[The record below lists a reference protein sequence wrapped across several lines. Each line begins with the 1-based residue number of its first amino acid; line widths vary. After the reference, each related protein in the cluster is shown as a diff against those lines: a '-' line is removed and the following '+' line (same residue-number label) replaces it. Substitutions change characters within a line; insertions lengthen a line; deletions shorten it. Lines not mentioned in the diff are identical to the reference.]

1 MNGVEK
7 YIFEK
12 YQSMIETLGYSFY
25 YVEFQKNHKDVYLRL
40 YIEPLDDT
48 QIMDID
54 ACENVSRAFGDA
66 FDQDSGFP
74 ISDAYILEVSS
85 PGIERTLHVPEH
97 FKRYVG
103 EKIRLGLYKSINKKK
118 EFVSIL
124 KSANDSG
131 IVIDDDGVMIEL
143 DYKDISR
150 AQLYCD
156 F

>member
-25 YVEFQKNHKDVYLRL
+25 YVEFQKKHKDVYLRL

-54 ACENVSRAFGDA
+54 ACEKVSRAFGDA

>member
-48 QIMDID
+48 QIMDIG
-54 ACENVSRAFGDA
+54 ACEKVSRAFGDA

>member
-12 YQSMIETLGYSFY
+12 YQSMIETLGYGFY

-48 QIMDID
+48 QTMDID
-54 ACENVSRAFGDA
+54 ACETVSRAFSDA
-66 FDQDSGFP
+66 FDQDTSFP

-131 IVIDDDGVMIEL
+131 IEIDDDGVIIEL
-143 DYKDISR
+143 EYKDISR